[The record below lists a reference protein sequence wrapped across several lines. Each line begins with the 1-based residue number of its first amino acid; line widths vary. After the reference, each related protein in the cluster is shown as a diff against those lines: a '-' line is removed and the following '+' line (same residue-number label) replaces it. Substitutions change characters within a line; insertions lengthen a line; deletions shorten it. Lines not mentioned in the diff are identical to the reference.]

1 MSLQRLTRVN
11 RSVLVVLFSLFGRLV
26 VLSIFLPL
34 SRPKENCPI
43 SETLQFIFVDLN
55 FLSSFFLTIGHSL
68 IFRLDK
74 KKIKRLNKNQI
85 IRYLSRVNFFWPKR
99 LTNCSVNFSF
109 FWSVKRKLSRLRDWS
124 ILSSTLLI
132 FCLLQT
138 PE

>member
-1 MSLQRLTRVN
+1 M
-11 RSVLVVLFSLFGRLV
+11 VLFSLFGRLI

-43 SETLQFIFVDLN
+43 SETLQFIFVDSLEFFVQFFFDN
-55 FLSSFFLTIGHSL
+55 WPLSNIQTGQ
-68 IFRLDK
+68 

-132 FCLLQT
+132 FLSSLDNRDW
-138 PE
+138 PIF

>member
-1 MSLQRLTRVN
+1 M
-11 RSVLVVLFSLFGRLV
+11 VLFSLFGRLI

-43 SETLQFIFVDLN
+43 SETLQFIFVDSLEFFVQFFFDN
-55 FLSSFFLTIGHSL
+55 WVLSNIQTGQ
-68 IFRLDK
+68 

-99 LTNCSVNFSF
+99 LTNCLVNFSF

-132 FCLLQT
+132 FLSSLDNRDW
-138 PE
+138 PIF